1 MQMLKGV
8 KVLSFTHFL
17 QGPSA
22 VQMLADLGAEVIK
35 IEPVTGAYERQWS
48 GADNYLN
55 NVSVFFMLANRN
67 QRSLSINLRSDK
79 GKEAIYRLVKE
90 ADVVI
95 ENFRPGVMDR
105 LGFGYETLK
114 EMNPRLV
121 YCSCTGYGSDGPYKN
136 RPGQDMLIQSFSGLT
151 TLTGR
156 KEHPPTPVGTAVVD
170 QHGAVLAAFGVL
182 AALYDCQKTGK
193 GQKVES
199 NLLNAA
205 IDLQIEPLSYFLNK
219 GSLWDRSSTGLAT
232 RFHQAPYGTYETSNG
247 WITIS
252 NTSPDKLADVFEDEA
267 LRAYTP
273 KDQMVKR
280 QEIDAIV
287 SAKMKCKTTE
297 EWFERFEK
305 HEIWH
310 SPVNDYEDLVKDPQV
325 EWNHSFLTFDHPDAG
340 PTTVLNHPVRYERHQ
355 TEVYRTPPRTGEH
368 TDEILAEYGFSAQE
382 IDEMQRDGVVFNSLK
397 GKRE

>member
-1 MQMLKGV
+1 MMLKGV
-8 KVLSFTHFL
+8 KALSFTHFL

-35 IEPVTGAYERQWS
+35 IEPLTGAYERQWS
-48 GADNYLN
+48 GLDTYLN
-55 NVSVFFMLANRN
+55 DVSVFFMLANRN
-67 QRSLSINLRSDK
+67 QRSLSINLREEK
-79 GKEAIYRLVKE
+79 GKEIIYRLVKD

-105 LGFGYETLK
+105 LGFGYEVLK

-136 RPGQDMLIQSFSGLT
+136 RPGQDMLIQSLSGLT
-151 TLTGR
+151 SLSGR

-205 IDLQIEPLSYFLNK
+205 LDLQIEPLSYYLNK
-219 GSLWDRSSTGLAT
+219 GFLHDRSNTGLAT

-252 NTSPDKLADVFEDEA
+252 NTPTSKLADVFEDES
-267 LRAYTP
+267 LRAYTA
-273 KDQMVKR
+273 KDQMILKR
-280 QEIDAIV
+280 EEIDAIV
-287 SAKMKCKTTE
+287 AAKMKSKTTE
-297 EWFERFEK
+297 QWLEKFEK
-305 HEIWH
+305 CEIWH
-310 SPVNDYEDLVKDPQV
+310 SPVNEYKDVLNDPQV
-325 EWNHSFLTFDHPDAG
+325 KWNNNILTFEHPDAG
-340 PTTVLNHPVRYERHQ
+340 QTKVLNHPVRYEKHQ
-355 TEVYRTPPRTGEH
+355 TGVYRNPPRMGEH
-368 TDEILAEYGFSAQE
+368 TDEIMAEYGFSAEE
-382 IDEMQRDGVVFNSLK
+382 IDEMQKNGIVYNSLK
-397 GKRE
+397 G